1 MTQTTYLSQGYQIE
15 GLLYNFGC
23 RRLFVYFNSLLSR
36 TAMKLLKNLSCA
48 IVAIAGSFSISST
61 FADIADA
68 PGLSPLTESELR
80 AETTSVIQYKEDP
93 QQVRALQHRIMQIQ
107 MDTQN
112 FVVDP
117 TIVAT
122 IDLVPDGPMP
132 DINSLP
138 LPLQQY
144 VLAIAQGLQ
153 SPDPREGLYIILA
166 NFGIDRS
173 ATTVQIAREQ
183 LSLGVLENTA
193 LNDAIRQLQQQ
204 RRTIPNNGIR

>member
-1 MTQTTYLSQGYQIE
+1 
-15 GLLYNFGC
+15 
-23 RRLFVYFNSLLSR
+23 
-36 TAMKLLKNLSCA
+36 MKLLKNLSCA

-68 PGLSPLTESELR
+68 PGLTPLTESELR

-138 LPLQQY
+138 LALQQY

-193 LNDAIRQLQQQ
+193 LNEAIRELQQQ
-204 RRTIPNNGIR
+204 RRTTPNNGIR

>member
-1 MTQTTYLSQGYQIE
+1 M
-15 GLLYNFGC
+15 N
-23 RRLFVYFNSLLSR
+23 
-36 TAMKLLKNLSCA
+36 LLKNLSCA
-48 IVAIAGSFSISST
+48 IVAIAGSFSICST

-80 AETTSVIQYKEDP
+80 AKTTPVIQYKWNP
-93 QQVRALQHRIMQIQ
+93 QQERALQHRIMQIQ

-112 FVVDP
+112 FVVNP

-138 LPLQQY
+138 LEQQQY

-153 SPDPREGLYIILA
+153 SPDPREGLYVLLER
-166 NFGIDRS
+166 FGIDRS
-173 ATTVQIAREQ
+173 ATNVQIAREQ
-183 LSLGVLENTA
+183 LSLGTLENTSQNA
-193 LNDAIRQLQQQ
+193 VIRESQQQ
-204 RRTIPNNGIR
+204 QRTIPNNGIR